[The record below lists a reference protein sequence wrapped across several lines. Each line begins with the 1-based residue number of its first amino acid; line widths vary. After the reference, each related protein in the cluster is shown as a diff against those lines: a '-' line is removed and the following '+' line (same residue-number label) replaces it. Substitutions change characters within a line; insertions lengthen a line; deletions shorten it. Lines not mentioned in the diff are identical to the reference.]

1 MAEQK
6 EQITDGLEV
15 VRDDSGK
22 FRSVSLSSERA
33 ALLGSRSHGGGGSK
47 QDLVDELLKD
57 RGVDPASADSGLRAL
72 ASIALSGRSGSV
84 AALKYLDYLS
94 AWGKPQAETVAL
106 AHEVHLFGDPPQIAY
121 IDNVLWLRP
130 SRELEDR
137 IGKMLLDR
145 LNNRESES
153 DKITVNPR

>member
-1 MAEQK
+1 MVEQR

-22 FRSVSLSSERA
+22 FRSVKLSSERA
-33 ALLGSRSHGGGGSK
+33 ALLGSQSHGGSK

-84 AALKYLDYLS
+84 SALKYLDYLS
-94 AWGKPQAETVAL
+94 AWGKPQAETAAL
-106 AHEVHLFGDPPQIAY
+106 AHEVNLFGDPPQIAY
-121 IDNVLWLRP
+121 IDGLLWLRP

-153 DKITVNPR
+153 DKITVKP